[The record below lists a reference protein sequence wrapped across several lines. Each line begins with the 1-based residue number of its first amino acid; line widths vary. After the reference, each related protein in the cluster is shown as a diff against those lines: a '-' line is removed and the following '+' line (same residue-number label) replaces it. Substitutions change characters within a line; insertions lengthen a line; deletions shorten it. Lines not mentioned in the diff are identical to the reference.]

1 MIVFAI
7 IGVLVLWDAIR
18 QERELKKRR
27 KKNVGSVQ

>member
-7 IGVLVLWDAIR
+7 IGVLALWDAIR

>member
-7 IGVLVLWDAIR
+7 VGMLALWDAIR

-27 KKNVGSVQ
+27 NNVS